1 MKITLYENC
10 IVNNRYN
17 EVFHERFFDDYL
29 ETLSHVELDIFDTYT
44 TFNGRFVIQHILENN
59 KSIYKY
65 NYMKVETDNDQFEG
79 TGFTRYCFVDNI
91 EIHNGYV
98 TLDYSEDIWHSYSKG
113 INIRNSYLTRTRK
126 LQYGDRQIPVYRLPL
141 PYGGNNLPVAVKR
154 PFTGTKSGY
163 SIVARLQTYELSS
176 DGTPRKREAV
186 FCVIG
191 SKSND
196 IIVTDIT
203 ITQVFDDINTLE
215 ETLTLF
221 ETLSADKNFKS
232 DYTSS
237 TEQADKYFEIDDIY
251 VIPSQFIPNITQ
263 SHTPIGSIVKERASA
278 SGNFIYEY
286 YHCYKLVDFYN
297 VTSSTLVD
305 YAEVYTDTITWQG
318 VDNFKNISVGILSNQ
333 VALDNNGSDI
343 NFKILTGGSTYE
355 FSILMLIQNKVVD
368 VTNEF
373 RIEIPFNSIT
383 GDVTAQ
389 RKIAHYMQIMSGVIN
404 TTKSFSQL
412 IAGHGYEY
420 TPASYASTGAVVPY
434 DDYNTWWYY
443 PGQSGG
449 ATETYT
455 YPAPKE
461 YASALGKIAGGIVD
475 IYKAVR
481 PKYLTATSVKASSK
495 AILNCVNFPLMF
507 QMAADN
513 NEEVEGTID
522 NIGYSVDEIF
532 GTEAI
537 NTLFDDWNVVQF
549 DFINLYGDFP
559 QNIANTLKSI
569 LRSGVKIWYTSNV

>member
-10 IVNNRYN
+10 IVNDRYN
-17 EVFHERFFDDYL
+17 EVFHEQFFEDYL
-29 ETLSHVELDIFDTYT
+29 STLSSVELDIDDTYT
-44 TFNGRFVIQHILENN
+44 TFNGRLVIQHILENN

-79 TGFTRYCFVDNI
+79 AGFTRYCFVDNI

-98 TLDYSEDIWHSYSKG
+98 SLDYSEDIWHSYSKG
-113 INIRNSYLTRTRK
+113 INIRNSYLTRSRQ
-126 LQYGDRQIPVYRLPL
+126 LQYGNRTIPVYRLPL
-141 PYGGNNLPVAVKR
+141 PFGGNNLPVAVKR
-154 PFTGTKSGY
+154 PFTGTQSGY

-176 DGTPRKREAV
+176 GGPPTKREAV

-196 IIVTDIT
+196 IVISDIT
-203 ITQVFDDINTLE
+203 ITQVFSDINNLE

-221 ETLSADKNFKS
+221 ETLSADKNFKT
-232 DYTSS
+232 DYVSS
-237 TEQADKYFEIDDIY
+237 TSQADKYFEIDDIY
-251 VIPSQFIPNITQ
+251 VIPSQFIPNITV

-278 SGNFIYEY
+278 SGDYIYEY
-286 YHCYKLVDFYN
+286 YHCYKLVDFYST
-297 VTSSTLVD
+297 TSSTLVD
-305 YAEVYTDTITWQG
+305 YAEVYSDTITWEG

-333 VALDNNGSDI
+333 VSLDNNGSDI

-373 RIEIPFNSIT
+373 RVEIPFNSIT

-389 RKIAHYMQIMSGVIN
+389 RKIAHYMQIMSGTIN
-404 TTKSFSQL
+404 TTKGIAQL

-420 TPASYASTGAVVPY
+420 TAPSFPTEAIVPY
-434 DDYNTWWYY
+434 GDYSPQY
-443 PGQSGG
+443 GG
-449 ATETYT
+449 LATETYT

-461 YASALGKIAGGIVD
+461 YSSAFGKIAGGIVD
-475 IYKAVR
+475 IYKAIR
-481 PKYLTATSVKASSK
+481 PKYLTATSVKANSK

-507 QMAADN
+507 QMNADN
-513 NEEVEGTID
+513 TEEVEGTID

-532 GTEAI
+532 NTEAI
-537 NTLFDDWNVVQF
+537 NTLFVDYNVVQF

-559 QNIANTLKSI
+559 QNIANALKSI
-569 LRSGVKIWYTSNV
+569 LRNGVKIWYTSNV

>member
-10 IVNNRYN
+10 IVNDRYN
-17 EVFHERFFDDYL
+17 EVFHNSIFDDYL
-29 ETLSHVELDIFDTYT
+29 NSLSHVTLEIDDTYT
-44 TFNGRFVIQHILENN
+44 TFNGRLVIQHILTNN

-65 NYMKVETDNDQFEG
+65 NYMKVQTDDNQFEG
-79 TGFTRYCFVDNI
+79 VGFTRYCFVDNI

-113 INIRNSYLTRTRK
+113 INIRNSYLTRSRQ
-126 LQYGDRQIPVYRLPL
+126 LQYENRAIPVYRLPL
-141 PYGGNNLPVAVKR
+141 PFGGNNLPVAVKR

-163 SIVARLQTYELSS
+163 SIVARLQTYQLSS
-176 DGTPRKREAV
+176 GGPPTQREAV
-186 FCVIG
+186 FSVIG
-191 SKSND
+191 SKSLD
-196 IIVTDIT
+196 IIVSDIT
-203 ITQVFDDINTLE
+203 KTQVFDDINTLE

-221 ETLSADKNFKS
+221 ETLSADKNFKT
-232 DYTSS
+232 DYEHS
-237 TEQADKYFEIDDIY
+237 TDQADKYFEIDDIY
-251 VIPSQFIPNITQ
+251 VIPSQFIPNITE

-278 SGNFIYEY
+278 SGEYVYEY

-305 YAEVYTDTITWQG
+305 YAEVYSDTIAWQS

-373 RIEIPFNSIT
+373 RVEIPFNSIT

-389 RKIAHYMQIMSGVIN
+389 RKIAHYMQIMSGAVN
-404 TTKSFSQL
+404 TTKGIAQL

-420 TPASYASTGAVVPY
+420 TPPSFPTEAIVPSG
-434 DDYNTWWYY
+434 DYSPQY
-443 PGQSGG
+443 GG
-449 ATETYT
+449 LATESYT
-455 YPAPKE
+455 YPTPKE
-461 YASALGKIAGGIVD
+461 YSSAFGKIAGGIVD

-481 PKYLTATSVKASSK
+481 PKYLTATSVKANSK

-507 QMAADN
+507 QMGADN
-513 NEEVEGTID
+513 TEEVEGTID

-532 GTEAI
+532 DTRAI
-537 NTLFDDWNVVQF
+537 NTIFDDYNVVQF

-559 QNIANTLKSI
+559 QNIANALKSI
-569 LRSGVKIWYTSNV
+569 LRNGVKIWYTSNV